1 MGVRSRAAPTL
12 TAPGQCGRI
21 FAWKLIQEGLAT
33 KCNKKK
39 RRIIHDAICDLCGQA
54 EETEHHAVVRCTQA
68 ATRREAMIRE
78 SWNLP
83 PESMLAFNGPEWL
96 SLLIDRLDTQAAAQL
111 VLIFWR
117 AWFIRNE
124 LTHEG
129 RWSPIQKSITLTS
142 LHLNVEADEKG
153 KAPIERSTEPTR
165 VPPGSPRAATGSKL
179 TLMVPSQRKQEK
191 PASE

>member
-1 MGVRSRAAPTL
+1 
-12 TAPGQCGRI
+12 
-21 FAWKLIQEGLAT
+21 
-33 KCNKKK
+33 
-39 RRIIHDAICDLCGQA
+39 
-54 EETEHHAVVRCTQA
+54 
-68 ATRREAMIRE
+68 MIRE

-96 SLLIDRLDTQAAAQL
+96 LLLIDRLDTQAAAQL

-153 KAPIERSTEPTR
+153 KAPIETSTEPTR